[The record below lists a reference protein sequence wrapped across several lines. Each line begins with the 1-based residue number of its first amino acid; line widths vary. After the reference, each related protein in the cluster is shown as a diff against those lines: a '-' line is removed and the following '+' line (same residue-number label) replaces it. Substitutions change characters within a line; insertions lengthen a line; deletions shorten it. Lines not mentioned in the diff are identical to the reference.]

1 MKHRTWLA
9 CHELHMSKLL
19 LCHYPVPQ
27 VEQCS
32 LVQKPPPAQRRNWLF
47 FKTAVETQ
55 IWFLH
60 PQPEQCTWQFCN
72 IKGQRIQVCFRHLF
86 TIFGKRGYRGAYAYL
101 SSGANN
107 TYFLFIPAAF
117 SKHAQIQHST
127 NTIFIIHNYI
137 CIVKNVWHLQ
147 YEWVEVSEPN
157 HQSSEMKQLLRQ

>member
-60 PQPEQCTWQFCN
+60 PQHEQLHTAVLQY
-72 IKGQRIQVCFRHLF
+72 QRSRNSSLF
-86 TIFGKRGYRGAYAYL
+86 LTLVHYLWKRGYRGAYAYL

-107 TYFLFIPAAF
+107 TYFLFITAAF

-147 YEWVEVSEPN
+147 CEWVEVSEPN
-157 HQSSEMKQLLRQ
+157 HQPSEMKQLLRQ